1 MINPRLLIISVSVLF
16 TACESADRQS
26 SHTGEP
32 GPEFGVSLVV
42 VSNYPL
48 YFFAS
53 RIVNGIDGAPEIVL
67 PIIGGDPAFWLPD
80 AEQIQ
85 LLQSADV
92 IALNGAGA
100 ESWLNL
106 MTVDRRR
113 LLDTSA
119 YIENQ
124 LIPLEDTVK
133 HQHGPEGAHSHQD
146 MASNTWLDPHLAI
159 AQAQALTDALS
170 ELAPTGESQF
180 RDNMAKLEQELRKLD
195 ARLAQVFAKLD
206 GRPVLFS
213 HPVYQYLQH
222 RYGINGESMHWEPD
236 EDLSSPDWIELQQIL
251 ASHPATI
258 MIWEDQ
264 PLDDTEKILA
274 NAGIQSIPFR
284 TGVNRPDEGDYFSLM
299 RANAERLSSMRTD

>member
-1 MINPRLLIISVSVLF
+1 MISPRLLIISVSVLF

-26 SHTGEP
+26 GHAGEP
-32 GPEFGVSLVV
+32 GPESGVSLVV

-53 RIVNGIDGAPEIVL
+53 RIVNGINGAPEIVL
-67 PIIGGDPAFWLPD
+67 PIIEGDPAFWIPD

-146 MASNTWLDPHLAI
+146 MASNTWLDPHLAL
-159 AQAQALTDALS
+159 AQAQVLTDALS
-170 ELAPTGESQF
+170 KLAPTGESQF
-180 RDNMAKLEQELRKLD
+180 RDNMAKLEQELDDLD
-195 ARLAQVFAKLD
+195 TRFARLFARLD

-213 HPVYQYLQH
+213 HPEYQYLQR
-222 RYGINGESMHWEPD
+222 RYAINGDSVHWEPD
-236 EDLSSPDWIELQQIL
+236 EEPATTAWIDLQQRL
-251 ASHPATI
+251 SSHPASI
-258 MIWEDQ
+258 MLWERE
-264 PLDDTEKILA
+264 PLGLTKERLA
-274 NAGIQSIPFR
+274 AAGIHSVVWH
-284 TGVNRPDEGDYFSLM
+284 TAANRPDEGNFLSVM
-299 RANAERLSSMRTD
+299 VANADRLASAL

>member
-1 MINPRLLIISVSVLF
+1 MISPRLLIISVSVLF

-26 SHTGEP
+26 GHAGEP
-32 GPEFGVSLVV
+32 GPESGVSLVV

-48 YFFAS
+48 YFFAN
-53 RIVNGIDGAPEIVL
+53 RIVNGINGAPEIVL
-67 PIIGGDPAFWLPD
+67 PIIGGDPAFWIPD

-170 ELAPTGESQF
+170 ELAPTDESQF
-180 RDNMAKLEQELRKLD
+180 RDNMAKLDQELDDLD
-195 ARLAQVFAKLD
+195 TRFARLFARLD

-213 HPVYQYLQH
+213 HPEYQYLQR
-222 RYGINGESMHWEPD
+222 RYAINGDSVHWEPD
-236 EDLSSPDWIELQQIL
+236 EAPTTSAWIDLQQKL
-251 ASHPATI
+251 SSHPASI
-258 MIWEDQ
+258 MLWERE
-264 PLDDTEKILA
+264 PLGLTKERLTA
-274 NAGIQSIPFR
+274 AGIHSVVWH
-284 TGVNRPDEGDYFSLM
+284 TAANRPDEGNFLSVM
-299 RANAERLSSMRTD
+299 VANADRLASAL

>member
-32 GPEFGVSLVV
+32 GPESGVSLVV

-67 PIIGGDPAFWLPD
+67 PIIGGDPALWIPD
-80 AEQIQ
+80 GEQIQ
-85 LLQSADV
+85 LLQSADI

-146 MASNTWLDPHLAI
+146 MASNTWLDPRLAI
-159 AQAQALTDALS
+159 AQAQVLTDALS

-180 RDNMAKLEQELRKLD
+180 RDNMAKLEQELDDLD
-195 ARLAQVFAKLD
+195 TRFARLFARLD

-213 HPVYQYLQH
+213 HPEYQYLQR
-222 RYGINGESMHWEPD
+222 RYAINGDSVHWEPD
-236 EDLSSPDWIELQQIL
+236 EAPTTSAWIDLQQRL
-251 ASHPATI
+251 SSHPASI
-258 MIWEDQ
+258 MIWEQ
-264 PLDDTEKILA
+264 EPLGLTKERLA
-274 NAGIQSIPFR
+274 AAGIHSVVWH
-284 TGVNRPDEGDYFSLM
+284 TAANRPDEGNFLSVM
-299 RANAERLSSMRTD
+299 RANADRLASAL

>member
-1 MINPRLLIISVSVLF
+1 MISPRLLIISVSVLF

-26 SHTGEP
+26 GHAGEP
-32 GPEFGVSLVV
+32 GPESGVSLVV

-53 RIVNGIDGAPEIVL
+53 RIVDGIDGAPEIVL
-67 PIIGGDPAFWLPD
+67 PIIGGDPAFWIPD

-106 MTVDRRR
+106 ITVDRRR

-119 YIENQ
+119 YIENR

-146 MASNTWLDPHLAI
+146 RASNTWLDPRLAI
-159 AQAQALTDALS
+159 AQAQALTDALG
-170 ELAPTGESQF
+170 ELTPTGESQF
-180 RDNMAKLEQELRKLD
+180 RDNMAKLEQELDDLD
-195 ARLAQVFAKLD
+195 TRFARLFARLD

-213 HPVYQYLQH
+213 HPEYQYLQR
-222 RYGINGESMHWEPD
+222 RYAINGDSLHWEPD
-236 EDLSSPDWIELQQIL
+236 DAPATTAWIDLQQRL
-251 ASHPATI
+251 SSHPASI
-258 MIWEDQ
+258 MIWEQ
-264 PLDDTEKILA
+264 EPLGLTKERLA
-274 NAGIQSIPFR
+274 AAGIHPVVWN
-284 TGVNRPDEGDYFSLM
+284 TAANRPDEGNFLSVM
-299 RANAERLSSMRTD
+299 VANADRLASAL